1 MNAVARY
8 FIDRPIFAWVVAITI
23 SLAGILAI
31 VRLPLEQYPDIAP
44 PSVTIKA
51 SYTGAAAGT
60 VENAVVQVIEEQ
72 MTGLDHLLYM
82 TSSSSSSGSAQV
94 TLTFES
100 GADPNTAQVQV
111 QNKLQSAMAL
121 LPEAVQRNGV
131 TVTKSSGVTFM
142 MLAFSTDDGNID
154 EVDIG
159 DFIASVIQGPI
170 SRVPGV
176 GNVKVMGGE
185 YAMRVWLDPQGLRG
199 AGLMPSDVTAAILA
213 QNADVSSGELGAAP
227 AVNDQLLNAT
237 ITSRS
242 RLKTPQQFRDIILK
256 ADSQGGTVRLGDV
269 ARVEMGSDQYAVTA
283 RFNGKPSAALQLELA
298 SGANS
303 LAVSNAVLAKL
314 EELKPHFPS
323 GMVYDATY
331 DITPFVKISI
341 KEVIK
346 TLIEA
351 VILVVLIMYLF
362 LQNGRATLIPAL
374 AVPVVLLGTCG
385 VLAVMG
391 YSINTLTMFAMVLAI
406 GLLVD
411 DAIVVV
417 ENVERMMAEKGL
429 DPREATRQSMTQIT
443 GALVGIALVLTAVF
457 LPMAGFGGATGIIY
471 RQFSVTIA
479 AAMLLSLL
487 VAVVFTPALCAT
499 LLKPHAKHA
508 KKARSRWAGR
518 FFQWFN
524 ERFDRS
530 SQRYR
535 SALGSVISRPAWSI
549 LVYLA
554 VLVGTALLFVRLPSS
569 FVPNEDRG
577 VLKVE
582 VVLPPGSTKQQTQK
596 VMDGVAA
603 FVGEQPE
610 IASVLALS
618 GMGVGDAG
626 GQNSAM
632 AYVKLVPWP
641 DRDSTSQEV
650 GARITSE
657 LAGAYDANV
666 FAVVPSAIPGLGQSA
681 GFSLQLQDMGGTGH
695 EAFADARER
704 FLALAAQSPKLQN
717 VRYSSLQDAP
727 TLALRT
733 DDAKAAALGVSVADI
748 NATLATA
755 MGGQYVN
762 DFIHNNRIKKVY
774 VQGEA
779 AARMLPQDLLEWSVR
794 NSSSTMVPFGAFAS
808 SSWTVA
814 PAALSRFNG
823 LSSMEISG
831 EPAPGISSGEAM
843 LEVERLVAQLPQGY
857 GVAWAGLSYQER
869 LSGNQAPMLY
879 AISLL
884 FVFLC
889 LAALYE
895 SWTIPVSVMLAV
907 PVGVLG
913 AVLATSARGLSN
925 DVFFQVGLLTVV
937 GLAAKNGILI
947 VEFARELERQGATLL
962 EATLEAARQRLRPIL
977 MTSAAFM
984 LGIVPLVIS
993 TGAGSGSRH
1002 ALGTGVLGG
1011 TLVSTLLGIFVVP
1024 LFYVLIR
1031 KVTARRARDR
1041 SPTTHLREK

>member
-1 MNAVARY
+1 
-8 FIDRPIFAWVVAITI
+8 
-23 SLAGILAI
+23 
-31 VRLPLEQYPDIAP
+31 
-44 PSVTIKA
+44 
-51 SYTGAAAGT
+51 
-60 VENAVVQVIEEQ
+60 
-72 MTGLDHLLYM
+72 
-82 TSSSSSSGSAQV
+82 
-94 TLTFES
+94 
-100 GADPNTAQVQV
+100 
-111 QNKLQSAMAL
+111 
-121 LPEAVQRNGV
+121 
-131 TVTKSSGVTFM
+131 
-142 MLAFSTDDGNID
+142 
-154 EVDIG
+154 
-159 DFIASVIQGPI
+159 
-170 SRVPGV
+170 
-176 GNVKVMGGE
+176 
-185 YAMRVWLDPQGLRG
+185 
-199 AGLMPSDVTAAILA
+199 
-213 QNADVSSGELGAAP
+213 
-227 AVNDQLLNAT
+227 
-237 ITSRS
+237 
-242 RLKTPQQFRDIILK
+242 
-256 ADSQGGTVRLGDV
+256 
-269 ARVEMGSDQYAVTA
+269 
-283 RFNGKPSAALQLELA
+283 
-298 SGANS
+298 
-303 LAVSNAVLAKL
+303 
-314 EELKPHFPS
+314 
-323 GMVYDATY
+323 
-331 DITPFVKISI
+331 
-341 KEVIK
+341 
-346 TLIEA
+346 
-351 VILVVLIMYLF
+351 
-362 LQNGRATLIPAL
+362 
-374 AVPVVLLGTCG
+374 
-385 VLAVMG
+385 
-391 YSINTLTMFAMVLAI
+391 
-406 GLLVD
+406 
-411 DAIVVV
+411 
-417 ENVERMMAEKGL
+417 
-429 DPREATRQSMTQIT
+429 
-443 GALVGIALVLTAVF
+443 
-457 LPMAGFGGATGIIY
+457 
-471 RQFSVTIA
+471 
-479 AAMLLSLL
+479 
-487 VAVVFTPALCAT
+487 
-499 LLKPHAKHA
+499 
-508 KKARSRWAGR
+508 
-518 FFQWFN
+518 
-524 ERFDRS
+524 
-530 SQRYR
+530 
-535 SALGSVISRPAWSI
+535 
-549 LVYLA
+549 
-554 VLVGTALLFVRLPSS
+554 
-569 FVPNEDRG
+569 
-577 VLKVE
+577 
-582 VVLPPGSTKQQTQK
+582 
-596 VMDGVAA
+596 
-603 FVGEQPE
+603 
-610 IASVLALS
+610 
-618 GMGVGDAG
+618 
-626 GQNSAM
+626 M